1 MGGVTDESADLAQ
14 VEQELTELR
23 KTVAQLRR
31 GAADDADGP
40 GDSEDRTAS
49 ITEADEQEALI
60 AALERRRDALRQRL
74 SGG

>member
-1 MGGVTDESADLAQ
+1 MTDESADLAQ
-14 VEQELTELR
+14 VEQELAELR

-49 ITEADEQEALI
+49 IAEADEQEALV
-60 AALERRRDALRQRL
+60 AALEQRRDALRQRL
-74 SGG
+74 AGG

>member
-1 MGGVTDESADLAQ
+1 VTDESADLAQ
-14 VEQELTELR
+14 VEQELAELR

-49 ITEADEQEALI
+49 ITEADEQEALV
-60 AALERRRDALRQRL
+60 AALEQRRDALRQRL